1 MINHPSAHFPQAIL
15 SLEEFQSLAGDY
27 KKLFA
32 IIRPQ
37 TLFRFSSYEIS
48 RRLTLT
54 FLVCFFAFKG
64 VAELAIKLAFV
75 FRGTTVRRNISPSH
89 VAVAIRRR
97 GGFDHPGDHE
107 ENNDGNRNCQ
117 ETLS

>member
-1 MINHPSAHFPQAIL
+1 MF
-15 SLEEFQSLAGDY
+15 
-27 KKLFA
+27 
-32 IIRPQ
+32 
-37 TLFRFSSYEIS
+37 
-48 RRLTLT
+48 
-54 FLVCFFAFKG
+54 FFAFKG

-89 VAVAIRRR
+89 VAVAICGG

-117 ETLS
+117 ETL

>member
-1 MINHPSAHFPQAIL
+1 MINHNAYFPQAIL
-15 SLEEFQSLAGDY
+15 SLEEFQSLAGEDT
-27 KKLFA
+27 KSLA

-64 VAELAIKLAFV
+64 VAELAIKLAIV
-75 FRGTTVRRNISPSH
+75 FRGTTV
-89 VAVAIRRR
+89 
-97 GGFDHPGDHE
+97 
-107 ENNDGNRNCQ
+107 
-117 ETLS
+117 